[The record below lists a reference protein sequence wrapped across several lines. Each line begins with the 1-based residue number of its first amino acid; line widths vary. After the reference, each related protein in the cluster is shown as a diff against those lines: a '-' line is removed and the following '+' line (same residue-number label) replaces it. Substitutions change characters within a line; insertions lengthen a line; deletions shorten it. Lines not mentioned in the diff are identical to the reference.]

1 MGGNGNTMA
10 IDDVR
15 VEMVTAT
22 FVASGIPEG
31 VRDLGRFLENLN
43 NPAIAK
49 HIELRE
55 AHVRPLYRAASP
67 LLLDVPLLVRRDEIV
82 FATFEGPHIE
92 HDVVR
97 AATHESPCLLMAPPF
112 QIQGAVSFAGGTVPS
127 QALRSMLG
135 TFFAVRQA
143 RVYDAEGDMLGEGE
157 QIIVNGAAVQMVSP
171 TKHHIETHAE
181 RAGIARRAARAQEA
195 EAEDDIEPAIVQER
209 IERAA

>member
-1 MGGNGNTMA
+1 MSKLAGRLPS
-10 IDDVR
+10 VR
-15 VEMVTAT
+15 VEVVTST
-22 FVASGIPEG
+22 FVASGVPEG
-31 VRDLGRFLENLN
+31 IHDLGRFLENMN
-43 NPAIAK
+43 NTGMSRQ
-49 HIELRE
+49 IELRD
-55 AHVRPLYRAASP
+55 AAIRPLYRAQAQVQLDAP
-67 LLLDVPLLVRRDEIV
+67 LIVRRDEII
-82 FATFEGPHIE
+82 FANFEGPHFTRGSVRPAQA
-92 HDVVR
+92 DVPV
-97 AATHESPCLLMAPPF
+97 LLMAPPF
-112 QIQGAVSFAGGTVPS
+112 QIQGTVSFAGATVPS

-195 EAEDDIEPAIVQER
+195 EAEEDIEPAIVQER